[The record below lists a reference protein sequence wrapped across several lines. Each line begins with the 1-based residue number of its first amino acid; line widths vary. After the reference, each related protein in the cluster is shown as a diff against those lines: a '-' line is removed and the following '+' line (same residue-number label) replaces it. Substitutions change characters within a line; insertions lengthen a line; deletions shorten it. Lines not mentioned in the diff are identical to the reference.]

1 MNQEKV
7 RARDQMDPA
16 YLWNLED
23 IVPGTEAWEADFT
36 RLKAELPKLAAYEG
50 RIGESA
56 ATLADALNLRSRLS
70 LESERLY
77 VYARMHRD
85 EDNGVAQYQAMAD
98 RAYGLLVELEAAA
111 SYFTPQVLA
120 LGGETIGQWL
130 AQEPRLATYRQYFAE
145 VLHMQGHI
153 LSPEQER
160 LLAMCGE
167 VLSGPDTIHTML
179 QDADMQFAP
188 AVLEDGRTIEISSG
202 RFIPLMESAD
212 RQVRE
217 KVFKSFYG
225 SYTALKNTLAATLTA
240 SVKGDVF
247 AARARGFSS
256 SLEASLYGDN
266 VPVAVYDA
274 LIEAIHDALPSM
286 YRYMALRKKALGVD
300 ELHMYD
306 LYTPIMT
313 EGNLPMDYDE
323 AKTAVVE
330 ALAPLGVDYTGTL
343 AQGLESHWV
352 DVYENKGKA
361 SGAYSW
367 GCWGVH
373 PYVLMNYAGTV
384 DSAFTL
390 AHELGH
396 AMHSYYSNSHQD
408 YNNANYPM
416 LLAEVASTCNEAL
429 FMQYLL
435 GKTQDKAK
443 RKFLINYFLEQFRTT
458 VFRQVM
464 FAEFEAIIHRRQ
476 EQGEALTCEAYQAIY
491 RSLNE
496 RYYGPDMVVD
506 EEITMEWARIPH
518 FYNAFY
524 VYKYATGFAT
534 AIALSQQVLSGP
546 EGRDR
551 YLAFLSSGGSRFPL
565 DILKDAGI
573 DLTRPETV
581 AGALKLFD
589 SLVIEMEALME
600 A

>member
-256 SLEASLYGDN
+256 SLEAS
-266 VPVAVYDA
+266 
-274 LIEAIHDALPSM
+274 
-286 YRYMALRKKALGVD
+286 
-300 ELHMYD
+300 
-306 LYTPIMT
+306 
-313 EGNLPMDYDE
+313 
-323 AKTAVVE
+323 
-330 ALAPLGVDYTGTL
+330 PL
-343 AQGLESHWV
+343 
-352 DVYENKGKA
+352 
-361 SGAYSW
+361 W
-367 GCWGVH
+367 G
-373 PYVLMNYAGTV
+373 
-384 DSAFTL
+384 
-390 AHELGH
+390 
-396 AMHSYYSNSHQD
+396 
-408 YNNANYPM
+408 
-416 LLAEVASTCNEAL
+416 
-429 FMQYLL
+429 
-435 GKTQDKAK
+435 
-443 RKFLINYFLEQFRTT
+443 
-458 VFRQVM
+458 
-464 FAEFEAIIHRRQ
+464 
-476 EQGEALTCEAYQAIY
+476 
-491 RSLNE
+491 
-496 RYYGPDMVVD
+496 
-506 EEITMEWARIPH
+506 
-518 FYNAFY
+518 
-524 VYKYATGFAT
+524 
-534 AIALSQQVLSGP
+534 
-546 EGRDR
+546 
-551 YLAFLSSGGSRFPL
+551 
-565 DILKDAGI
+565 
-573 DLTRPETV
+573 
-581 AGALKLFD
+581 
-589 SLVIEMEALME
+589 
-600 A
+600 